1 MKTIFREPLLYFLLL
16 GGVFFVLFQQVADD
30 SYVSPDQREEIV
42 VSAGQIQM
50 LNLGFEKTWQRSPIR
65 EELDGLIQSYVR
77 EEVMYREALA
87 LGLDRDDPIVR
98 RRLRQKLE
106 FLSEDMVALAE
117 PEDSELQTFLDA
129 NAETYRQP
137 SRYSF
142 RQVYIS
148 SNERGQNAE
157 SDAMELLGKLRSE
170 EVDAAAVGD
179 SKMLQSEFIN
189 EADYE
194 ITRTLGGEFLQA
206 LKKTETGSWQ
216 GPVRSGFGL
225 HLIYISKQVVGEVPQ
240 LNEVRSQVFRDWS
253 SRQRIKT
260 NEAIYDNLRSRYK
273 VTVEIALSENSA
285 NASLVKVAE

>member
-30 SYVSPDQREEIV
+30 SYVSPDRREEIV
-42 VSAGQIQM
+42 VSAGQIQT
-50 LNLGFEKTWQRSPIR
+50 LKLGFEKTWQRPPTR
-65 EELDGLIQSYVR
+65 EELDGLIQSFVR

-137 SRYSF
+137 SRFSF
-142 RQVYIS
+142 RQVYINS
-148 SNERGQNAE
+148 SERGQSAE
-157 SDAMELLGKLRSE
+157 SDAMKLLGKLRTTD
-170 EVDAAAVGD
+170 VDPPGAGD
-179 SKMLQSEFIN
+179 SLMLPPEFVD
-189 EADYE
+189 ETEHE
-194 ITRTLGGEFLQA
+194 IARRLGREFLQG
-206 LKKTETGSWQ
+206 LKETETGSWQ

-225 HLIYISKQVVGEVPQ
+225 HLVYISERVDGEVLQ
-240 LNEVRSQVFRDWS
+240 LNEVRNLVFRDWS
-253 SRQRIKT
+253 SLQRKKT
-260 NEAIYDNLRSRYK
+260 NEAIYENLRKRYK
-273 VTVEIALSENSA
+273 VTVESEK
-285 NASLVKVAE
+285 LKVESEKG